1 MIKTEKEIKS
11 IVITLANFLTGGIC
25 DLCGLPELTKK
36 NGKYHRGG
44 SFVIHHHKY
53 KKKNGIIIEKIH
65 SDFTSRLEYHK
76 YLEKMVRKQPKRF
89 KIFHNK
95 CHFAVEKT
103 AKWRPDRRKKLFK
116 LAEEIYKNNYLH

>member
-25 DLCGLPELTKK
+25 DLCGLPKLT
-36 NGKYHRGG
+36 
-44 SFVIHHHKY
+44 
-53 KKKNGIIIEKIH
+53 KKNGIIIEKIH
-65 SDFTSRLEYHK
+65 SDFKSRLEYHK

-116 LAEEIYKNNYLH
+116 LAEEIYKNNYLN